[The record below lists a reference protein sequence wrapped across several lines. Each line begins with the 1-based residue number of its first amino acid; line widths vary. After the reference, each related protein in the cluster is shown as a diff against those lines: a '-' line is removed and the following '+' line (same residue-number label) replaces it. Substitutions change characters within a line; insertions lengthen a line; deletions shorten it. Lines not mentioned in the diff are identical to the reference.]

1 MKCVEKIL
9 GLWMS
14 ARSRVGIVGVGIVA
28 LAESVLVSPTM
39 AGELRCE
46 DGKCVIDSVFS
57 LKLGSTEYAE
67 ILSDKETSYFRSDLI
82 LVDGMIETQTCSLV
96 RLEQPLGSLEWAEL
110 YPCMKD
116 MSLEHIE
123 ISSNGYGIE
132 RGLAYMERV
141 AADIERRFGVT
152 VWTRFASSILDIK
165 QLGAELDSRRK
176 KGELCCSEKVG
187 RRDFTIE
194 VNGQRWAGSIEIDT
208 YGSCDV
214 SFRAAADGASA
225 EPDVGMG
232 MDVDDLN
239 GVEWTMDT
247 LQTCHA
253 ACDWAVAEII
263 REKDVD
269 AQVEF
274 VLTDSRVKELLAQM
288 KKDGERWKR
297 YYFFKCQLLEPA
309 KPWEIP
315 RATYMEPDN
324 GVTRAAPKDPPVV
337 RKVVGSVTGSFG
349 IGYGFQMKCQL
360 NDNLP
365 DRKEPGVAGKADG
378 FVRQGGVK

>member
-1 MKCVEKIL
+1 MKCVEKVL

-14 ARSRVGIVGVGIVA
+14 ARSRAGIVGVGIVA

-67 ILSDKETSYFRSDLI
+67 ILSDKEKSHYWTEYRTA
-82 LVDGMIETQTCSLV
+82 DGTMATQTCRRV
-96 RLEQPLGSLEWAEL
+96 RLEQPLGGFGWALLYPSVKDWSLEKIQIEGAG
-110 YPCMKD
+110 CG
-116 MSLEHIE
+116 LEH
-123 ISSNGYGIE
+123 
-132 RGLAYMERV
+132 GLTYMERV

-152 VWTRFASSILDIK
+152 VRTRFASSIPDIK
-165 QLGAELDSRRK
+165 KLDEELNLEPEKWGGRRIK
-176 KGELCCSEKVG
+176 TVG

-208 YGSCDV
+208 IGSYDA
-214 SFRAAADGASA
+214 SFRVAADGVPT

-253 ACDWAVAEII
+253 ACDWAVAEIL

-274 VLTDSRVKELLAQM
+274 VLTDSRVKKLLAQM
-288 KKDGERWKR
+288 KKDGEQWKR
-297 YYFFKCQLLEPA
+297 IYFFKCQILLPA
-309 KPWEIP
+309 KPEELP
-315 RATYMEPDN
+315 PPTCTDLGN
-324 GVTRAAPKDPPVV
+324 GVTWAVPPDPLDF

-360 NDNLP
+360 NDDLP